1 MKFKAVA
8 AWACIAFSLFE
19 VTGSAASLTHRY
31 PFSVDASDSVGGANG
46 QLVGGAAVSG
56 GAVVLDG
63 ASGYV
68 NLPNNIVTGYTAV
81 TIEAWVTDTGSGNWA
96 RIFDFGNSSGGE
108 DFPLGSGTSGIQYM
122 FLTPRSG
129 SGTLF
134 VNYNTPSASQSAEW
148 PGTALP
154 TGTRQHVVWA
164 SDGASQ
170 MAWIYVNGVLVAS
183 NTSMTLTPAALDNTA
198 NDWIGGSQWND
209 PLFKGSISDFRIYN
223 GALSRL
229 QVAVDLAAG
238 PGQLVSDPGV

>member
-1 MKFKAVA
+1 MKIRVVS
-8 AWACIAFSLFE
+8 AWAFLALAIFE
-19 VTGSAASLTHRY
+19 LHSSAANLTHRY
-31 PFSVDASDSVGGANG
+31 PFSVDASDSLGGANG

-108 DFPLGSGTSGIQYM
+108 DFPLGSSTSGIQYM

-134 VNYNTPSASQSAEW
+134 GNYNTPSASQSAEW
-148 PGTALP
+148 PGTALS
-154 TGTRQHVVWA
+154 TGVRQHVVWA
-164 SDGASQ
+164 SDGNAQ

-183 NTSMTLTPAALDNTA
+183 NTSMTLTPAALGNTE
-198 NDWIGGSQWND
+198 ND
-209 PLFKGSISDFRIYN
+209 
-223 GALSRL
+223 
-229 QVAVDLAAG
+229 
-238 PGQLVSDPGV
+238 